1 VALAALKPGAMPGQE
16 LSPAEAQAGEQLCA
30 TREAVLRDA
39 GKLNADSE
47 WVEWRRGDRFVYKH
61 AGEELP
67 VLRLPEAGVR
77 KTLVSKDGEAFAKN
91 VSWAVRAKALRDAGQ
106 LNPQSPWKEWLCD
119 GDAVYQHRETKASAL
134 RMPEQGVWDSR
145 LGNRQRFARLCANA
159 RRREELQDAG
169 QLNAE
174 SPWKECR
181 SDEHTVYRHKHTQ
194 AVTLRMPDK
203 GVFDCLHDKPGTF
216 ESLFDEAQQREKR
229 GEAHGEVLN
238 AESSWPKPC
247 VATGRTTGATAAA
260 TRKALTFRSTRRP
273 KGCTISRSRMNE
285 STRPI
290 LHARGDATP
299 CGRPGS

>member
-1 VALAALKPGAMPGQE
+1 MALAALKPGAMPGQE
-16 LSPAEAQAGEQLCA
+16 LSPAERRAGEQLCA
-30 TREAVLRDA
+30 TREAALRDA

-134 RMPEQGVWDSR
+134 RMPDQGVWDSR

-238 AESSWPKPC
+238 AESSWTKAVC
-247 VATGRTTGATAAA
+247 GDRAYYWGEGQRGSIRGAA
-260 TRKALTFRSTRRP
+260 
-273 KGCTISRSRMNE
+273 
-285 STRPI
+285 
-290 LHARGDATP
+290 
-299 CGRPGS
+299 